1 MSDHTPSKSRSAAP
15 ESAILTDLRKHA
27 DAGDAHAQFELG
39 VHYGA
44 GVGKDPDFTE
54 AASWYRRAA
63 DQDHPLAQFN
73 LGIMAARGQGMAPD
87 DLASAGWMLKAAQG
101 GDAGGQYHLG
111 VRCHRAS
118 IDPLRARATESRIEG
133 YKWLQLAAAQGYK
146 DSVSAWERLTMTM
159 SHAEVAEGN
168 QRTAAFVPRPR
179 PSDQPAPALPLS

>member
-1 MSDHTPSKSRSAAP
+1 MSDLTPRPTPSAAP
-15 ESAILTDLRKHA
+15 ESALLANLRKHA
-27 DAGDAHAQFELG
+27 NAGDAHAQFELG

-44 GVGKDPDFTE
+44 GLGKPPDFAT
-54 AASWYRRAA
+54 AASWDRRAA

-73 LGIMAARGQGMAPD
+73 LGIMAARGQGMAAD

-111 VRCHRAS
+111 SAAATAPAS
-118 IDPLRARATESRIEG
+118 IPAARWIPNPASKATSGSNSPPPRATRTPSPPG
-133 YKWLQLAAAQGYK
+133 NP
-146 DSVSAWERLTMTM
+146 TMTM
-159 SHAEVAEGN
+159 SRAGVTEGN